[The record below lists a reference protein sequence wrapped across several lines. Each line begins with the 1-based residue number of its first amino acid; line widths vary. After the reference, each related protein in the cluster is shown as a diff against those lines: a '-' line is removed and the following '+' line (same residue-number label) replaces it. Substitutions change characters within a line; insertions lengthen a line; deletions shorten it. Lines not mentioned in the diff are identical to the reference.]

1 MQYELDVPPEETQEA
16 HKRKTER
23 EKLEWERWMR
33 RTLETY
39 EGRAVV
45 WELLTESQ
53 LFNSSFAGEQPLTM
67 AHAEGRKHVGRFL
80 HKWVLKSMPD
90 AYKVMSDEFEERL
103 KVQQAL
109 DNQEDE

>member
-1 MQYELDVPPEETQEA
+1 MQYELNVAPEVTQEA
-16 HKRKTER
+16 HQRKTER

-33 RTLETY
+33 RLLTTY

-45 WELLTESQ
+45 WSLLAESQ

-67 AHAEGRKHVGRFL
+67 AYAEGRKHVGRFL

-103 KVQQAL
+103 KVEQVLAK
-109 DNQEDE
+109 QEEE